1 MPIRKK
7 IQIINILI
15 ILPSI
20 LFLTI
25 TLYNMTLNQVMERA
39 LRSSDHKLEL
49 ITNTINTLFNNIENY
64 SKLAIINKPYQSV
77 LNSDGTDPQSLED
90 IQLMYVGLT
99 SLVESSPY
107 IDSVVIQ
114 SIQGNKTYYTNNLTN
129 VTENNLSI
137 YPGDQLITAKGSA
150 VWIETFQSP
159 FLVNAQHINLLAV
172 GRRIINISN
181 GIPLGYIYINMDESK
196 LSKLYGNDEEGLQ
209 SKLMI
214 INANGTII
222 SSNDPGLLQTTL
234 DTEKLQM
241 IFSND
246 NSSQIFDNGKE
257 TTIISSKALSKKD
270 WRIVYEVPSKALM
283 KDQWKITLFIL
294 GYGAL
299 GLLFALVLSIVFSN
313 WITKPIVRLS
323 RAMMAVGNGKL
334 DTRSPITSKDEVGQ
348 LAYKFNDMVGE
359 IQGLMDTVNQ
369 EEKQKRSL
377 ELRLMY
383 SQIKPHFLYNTLE
396 TIRSMALMT
405 KAHDI
410 SKVVKALGDFYRM
423 SLNKGQEL
431 IPVIQEKKHL
441 ESYLYIQTIRYS
453 HIDYIIDFDSQI
465 ENCRIPNM
473 LLQPLVE
480 NSIQH
485 GLREK
490 QTGAL
495 CEISGFIE
503 TKDGADVVCFVIKD
517 NGKGM
522 NEELLANIW
531 HREQNQLD
539 LSSFGIRNIQ
549 ERIQLRYGPGYG
561 ISISSVIGSGVEVQ
575 LRIPLAFDKKGLPER
590 SVKSS

>member
-1 MPIRKK
+1 MLLNQSHIFRTCRFEK

-369 EEKQKRSL
+369 EEKQK
-377 ELRLMY
+377 
-383 SQIKPHFLYNTLE
+383 
-396 TIRSMALMT
+396 
-405 KAHDI
+405 
-410 SKVVKALGDFYRM
+410 
-423 SLNKGQEL
+423 
-431 IPVIQEKKHL
+431 
-441 ESYLYIQTIRYS
+441 
-453 HIDYIIDFDSQI
+453 
-465 ENCRIPNM
+465 
-473 LLQPLVE
+473 
-480 NSIQH
+480 
-485 GLREK
+485 
-490 QTGAL
+490 GA
-495 CEISGFIE
+495 
-503 TKDGADVVCFVIKD
+503 
-517 NGKGM
+517 
-522 NEELLANIW
+522 W
-531 HREQNQLD
+531 
-539 LSSFGIRNIQ
+539 SS
-549 ERIQLRYGPGYG
+549 
-561 ISISSVIGSGVEVQ
+561 
-575 LRIPLAFDKKGLPER
+575 D
-590 SVKSS
+590 